1 MNDKAKI
8 RIIKKLLDDAFES
21 QWEGETAWYIIANTI
36 FLIVNMEE
44 VDDEN

>member
-8 RIIKKLLDDAFES
+8 RIIKKLLDDAFEA

-36 FLIVNMEE
+36 FLIVNMDEE
-44 VDDEN
+44 EEQ

>member
-21 QWEGETAWYIIANTI
+21 QWEGETAWYILANTI
-36 FLIVNMEE
+36 FTIVTMEE
-44 VDDEN
+44 EADG

>member
-21 QWEGETAWYIIANTI
+21 QWEGETAWYMIAKTI
-36 FLIVNMEE
+36 FLIVNMDEE
-44 VDDEN
+44 EQE

>member
-8 RIIKKLLDDAFES
+8 RIIKKLLNDAFES

-36 FLIVNMEE
+36 FLIVNMDEE
-44 VDDEN
+44 EEQ